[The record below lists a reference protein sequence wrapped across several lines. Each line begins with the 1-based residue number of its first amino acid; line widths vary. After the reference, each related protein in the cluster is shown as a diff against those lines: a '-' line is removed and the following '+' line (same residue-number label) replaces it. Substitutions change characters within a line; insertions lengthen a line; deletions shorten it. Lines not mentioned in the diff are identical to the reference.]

1 VHEEEEVTGEV
12 TMGVV
17 LRGTKREKS
26 SKPKWNIRENYI
38 GMEEGSTSFSKDLR
52 KAL

>member
-1 VHEEEEVTGEV
+1 
-12 TMGVV
+12 MGVV

-26 SKPKWNIRENYI
+26 SKPKWNIRENHT
-38 GMEEGSTSFSKDLR
+38 GGEEGGREEGSTSFSKDLR